1 MKNKEILH
9 WISNSIR
16 GKRHYLV
23 SLSLIQ
29 VFLGLLSVGFAFCLK
44 FITDALTKMDQS
56 YFVISVV
63 SMGGIVVLIFAFTC
77 LYRFLYE
84 YASTEIENSLRRRL
98 YKELLLSPYSKVK
111 SLHKEEWINRLT
123 SDVNVVATNILSIV
137 PILGRMSVQFIAAF
151 ALIIYISPQFGL
163 ILLPIS
169 VLLLLLTFLLRKRL
183 RKYHSA
189 LMEEEG
195 KYKVFLSESLG
206 GLSIIHSFVKED
218 VANVLGD
225 IRLASYKKAKIRRD
239 GLSIICS
246 LGFLVLY
253 YGGYLFGILFCG
265 FKILNGELDIP
276 SLTSIVALL
285 TEIQAPI
292 GNLTSILP
300 RYYALLGSAQRLIVN
315 EEAHQVKE
323 YTLEE
328 TNKKYDAF
336 LGLEVKDLSF
346 SYSSEK
352 EVLSEINLSLNKGGH
367 VALLGHS
374 GIGKSTLFKLILSLY
389 SPSEG
394 QISMRFE
401 DGDRKISEEDRNLFA
416 YVPQEMLIL
425 KGSIRDN
432 VAFFSKEIDEERL
445 KEAYQLSCCEEFL
458 ISLEQGDLTLLNEAG
473 GGLSIGQLQRLSL
486 ARALYSDKPIL
497 LLDEPFSS
505 LDEATS
511 RRIGENLSHL
521 KGKTI
526 LCITHREDVLG
537 KDFKVVRFEE

>member
-1 MKNKEILH
+1 MKNKQILH
-9 WISNSIR
+9 WISNSIK

-44 FITDALTKMDQS
+44 FVTDALTKMDQA
-56 YFVISVV
+56 YFIASVIA
-63 SMGGIVVLIFAFTC
+63 MGCIVILIFASTC

-123 SDVNVVATNILSIV
+123 SDVNVVANNILSIV
-137 PILGRMSVQFIAAF
+137 PILGRMSVQFVSAF

-169 VLLLLLTFLLRKRL
+169 LLLLLLTFLLRKRL
-183 RKYHSA
+183 RKYHNA

-225 IRLASYKKAKIRRD
+225 IRLVSYRKAKIKRD
-239 GLSIICS
+239 SLSIICS
-246 LGFLVLY
+246 LGFLILY

-265 FKILNGELDIP
+265 FKILNGQLDIP

-300 RYYALLGSAQRLIVN
+300 RYYSLLGSAQRLIL
-315 EEAHQVKE
+315 EEDTHQVKE

-328 TNKKYDAF
+328 TNKEYNSF
-336 LGLEVKDLSF
+336 LGLQIKELGF
-346 SYSSEK
+346 SYSAEK
-352 EVLSEINLSLNKGGH
+352 EVISGINLSVNKGEH
-367 VALLGHS
+367 LALMGHS
-374 GIGKSTLFKLILSLY
+374 GIGKSTLFRLILSLY
-389 SPSEG
+389 SPNEG
-394 QISMRFE
+394 EIRMLFE
-401 DGDRKISEEDRNLFA
+401 ETERKISEEDRNLFA
-416 YVPQEMLIL
+416 YVPQEILIL

-432 VAFFSKEIDEERL
+432 ITFFSKEIDEEKL
-445 KEAYQLSCCEEFL
+445 KEAYRLSCCDEFL
-458 ISLEQGDLTLLNEAG
+458 NLLEEGDLTTLNEAG

-486 ARALYSDKPIL
+486 ARALYSGKPIM

-511 RRIGENLSHL
+511 RRLAENLSSL
-521 KGKTI
+521 KDKTI
-526 LCITHREDVLG
+526 LCITHREDILG
-537 KDFKVVRFEE
+537 NDFKVTRFGE